1 MTRQWARRFV
11 GCKRSASFDQPPAEI
26 SPPVA
31 RLALSRVVGV
41 STKTIGNVEAGKS
54 DRPRLYGL
62 ALSALVAER
71 IATSPAGGLE

>member
-1 MTRQWARRFV
+1 MTPADFRAARKSIRL
-11 GCKRSASFDQPPAEI
+11 SQDQLAAE
-26 SPPVA
+26 
-31 RLALSRVVGV
+31 LGV